1 MKSKKEVLIKS
12 VYSYSN
18 PYTQRIKMYKDLKNK
33 GGIYLWT
40 NTISNK
46 KYIGSSTN
54 LVRRLRSY
62 FSRAH
67 LKLEL
72 KTNNSLIYKA
82 LLKYDYVNF
91 KLDIIEFCDSEFII
105 EREQYYLD
113 NLELEYNILKVARS
127 LLGFRH
133 NDLTK
138 KRMSAS
144 RFGKSHSEETKL
156 KLYAN
161 SQAFAVKV
169 ENIKNKSVI
178 NFPSIRR
185 ASIYTKVNHTYITRC
200 LTNKGFYKGR
210 GYYITRV
217 VNM

>member
-1 MKSKKEVLIKS
+1 L
-12 VYSYSN
+12 
-18 PYTQRIKMYKDLKNK
+18 
-33 GGIYLWT
+33 
-40 NTISNK
+40 
-46 KYIGSSTN
+46 
-54 LVRRLRSY
+54 RRLRSY

-67 LKLEL
+67 LELEL

-91 KLDIIEFCDSEFII
+91 KLDIIEICDPEFII

-113 NLELEYNILKVARS
+113 TLVLEYNILKVARS

-138 KRMSAS
+138 ERMSAT
-144 RFGKSHSEETKL
+144 RLGKSHSSETKL
-156 KLYAN
+156 KLHAN
-161 SQAFAVKV
+161 SQAFPVKV
-169 ENIKNKSVI
+169 ENIKNKDVI
-178 NFPSIRR
+178 YYPSIRR

-200 LTNKGFYKGR
+200 LNNKGFYKGR

-217 VNM
+217 INMKL